1 MRTTL
6 ILLATLGAL
15 AGCSTTTR
23 AVTHVNWYNAP
34 QGEQAY
40 IAYWEGNC
48 GSTGC
53 NAGDSF
59 LQLCTVQKDNSVKC
73 ARQTAAEKLL
83 NTHR

>member
-1 MRTTL
+1 MKTTL
-6 ILLATLGAL
+6 ILLAALGGL
-15 AGCSTTTR
+15 AGCGTTTR
-23 AVTHVNWYNAP
+23 AVTHINWYNDP
-34 QGEQAY
+34 QSEKAY

-53 NAGDSF
+53 SAGDSF

-73 ARQTAAEKLL
+73 ERQAAAEKLL

>member
-1 MRTTL
+1 MKTTL
-6 ILLATLGAL
+6 ILLAALGGL

-23 AVTHVNWYNAP
+23 AVTHINWYNDP
-34 QGEQAY
+34 QSEKAY

-53 NAGDSF
+53 GAGDSF

-73 ARQTAAEKLL
+73 ERQTAAEKLL